1 MKKYLASLGTV
12 VAYVG
17 MIVCLA
23 AVAGRFYGAKTVLG
37 YQAVNFFMLGIGLM
51 VWSCWA
57 KLESR

>member
-37 YQAVNFFMLGIGLM
+37 YQAVNLFVLGTGLM